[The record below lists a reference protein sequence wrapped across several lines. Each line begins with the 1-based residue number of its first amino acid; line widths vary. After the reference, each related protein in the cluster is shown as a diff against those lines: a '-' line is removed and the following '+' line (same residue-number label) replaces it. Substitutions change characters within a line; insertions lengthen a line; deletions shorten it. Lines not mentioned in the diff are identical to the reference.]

1 MQPAAPGSGVIGK
14 LARRGRLPIGYY
26 KDPEKTAATF
36 VTIGGER
43 WVIPGDL
50 GDPRRGRADHRLRAR
65 RRVHQQRRREDLP
78 EEVEAALK
86 GASRRA
92 RRGRRR
98 CARTRNGASASPPWC
113 NRARAR
119 TSRCGSLEAHCRS
132 RIAGYKIP
140 RQLSLVEEMVRHPS
154 GKPDYRWAAETAR
167 ARARVEES
175 MYIDYTDAEKALVQE
190 LRAYFKELVTEE
202 LFAEIGGTEGG
213 GPLYTRASRKM
224 GADGWL
230 GIGWPKEF
238 GGQGR
243 SAIEQYIF
251 FDEVQRAG
259 FPIPF
264 LTLCTVGPTL
274 MKNGTEEQKA
284 KFLPAILRGE
294 LHFAIGYSEP
304 SAGTDLAALRT
315 RAVRE
320 GDDYVVNGQK
330 VFTSLAEYAD
340 YIWLAVRTDPDAP
353 RHKGISVLMVDTK
366 SAGFSLSPI
375 HTLGGNR
382 TNATFYENV
391 RVPVSARVG
400 RENEG
405 WKLITTQLNHERVAL
420 SAPGPTAR
428 FIEET
433 SAWARETRTSDGAR
447 IVDLPWVQAK
457 PRASPG
463 PRRGAAAAHVAAGV
477 EHRPGQD
484 RPGRVLGG
492 EGLRQRVV
500 HAHLPVAS
508 GGARAGGIPEG
519 GLARCPPARAHGA
532 LLPVGARPIRSAAAP
547 TKCSATS
554 SRRPASGCRGPRR

>member
-1 MQPAAPGSGVIGK
+1 
-14 LARRGRLPIGYY
+14 
-26 KDPEKTAATF
+26 
-36 VTIGGER
+36 
-43 WVIPGDL
+43 
-50 GDPRRGRADHRLRAR
+50 
-65 RRVHQQRRREDLP
+65 
-78 EEVEAALK
+78 
-86 GASRRA
+86 
-92 RRGRRR
+92 
-98 CARTRNGASASPPWC
+98 
-113 NRARAR
+113 
-119 TSRCGSLEAHCRS
+119 
-132 RIAGYKIP
+132 
-140 RQLSLVEEMVRHPS
+140 
-154 GKPDYRWAAETAR
+154 
-167 ARARVEES
+167 

-213 GPLYTRASRKM
+213 GPLYTRALRKM

-274 MKNGTEEQKA
+274 MKNGTEEQKT

-366 SAGFSLSPI
+366 SPGFSLSPI

-447 IVDLPWVQAK
+447 IVDLPWVQANLARAQAHVEVLRLLTWRQAWNIDRGK
-457 PRASPG
+457 MDPAESSAVKVFGSESFMRIYQWLLEVLGQEGYLKEGSPGVRLRGRMERFYRSALTYTFGGGTNEIQRDIIATAGLGMPRA
-463 PRRGAAAAHVAAGV
+463 PR
-477 EHRPGQD
+477 
-484 RPGRVLGG
+484 
-492 EGLRQRVV
+492 
-500 HAHLPVAS
+500 
-508 GGARAGGIPEG
+508 
-519 GLARCPPARAHGA
+519 
-532 LLPVGARPIRSAAAP
+532 
-547 TKCSATS
+547 
-554 SRRPASGCRGPRR
+554 